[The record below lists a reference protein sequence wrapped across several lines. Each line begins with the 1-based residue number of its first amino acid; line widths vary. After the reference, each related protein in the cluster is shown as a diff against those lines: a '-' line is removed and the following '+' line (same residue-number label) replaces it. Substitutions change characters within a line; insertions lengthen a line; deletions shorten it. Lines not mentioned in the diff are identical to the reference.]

1 MTSKSVISF
10 ASSLSSS
17 QPELSLGI
25 FENRKFKV
33 GTAYFSEGSYEQA
46 AYYFKRFLDSVE
58 RSYAPNDDRTIM
70 ANEKLADA
78 EAMCNKKK
86 SAIYHYRTVI
96 NETREK
102 LCDDL
107 IDADYEGVLNRR
119 FSRVLVNCGN
129 VFLRL
134 TRETKDQAQFG
145 SYCENAIEVRYV

>member
-78 EAMCNKKK
+78 DCGVRTCLQPYPASKRGEEANK
-86 SAIYHYRTVI
+86 S
-96 NETREK
+96 NEQAST
-102 LCDDL
+102 
-107 IDADYEGVLNRR
+107 
-119 FSRVLVNCGN
+119 N
-129 VFLRL
+129 V
-134 TRETKDQAQFG
+134 
-145 SYCENAIEVRYV
+145 